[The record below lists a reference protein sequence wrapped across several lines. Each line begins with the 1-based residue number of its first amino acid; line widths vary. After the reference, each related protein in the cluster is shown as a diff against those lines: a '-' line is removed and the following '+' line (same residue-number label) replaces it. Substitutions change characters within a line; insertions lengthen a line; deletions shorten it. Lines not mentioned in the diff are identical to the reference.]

1 MANLSLSL
9 LGPFRASYEGQP
21 LTRFGSNKVQAL
33 LVYLT
38 VESALSAGSEPLRHP
53 REKLMELLWP
63 GLLPQSA
70 QSNLRQTIYRFRQR
84 LPAVKAVDDAQPV
97 DFILSERQT
106 VQLNPQAVYT
116 CDVATFVQQM
126 QQVQNHEH
134 DALLDCP
141 TCQTML
147 QRAVALYQGSFLAD
161 FYLEDSAEF
170 EEWAGNR
177 RALFRRQVLDALDT
191 LTQMMQNQGHLKQA
205 RLYAEQQLAID
216 NLREKAHRQLM
227 EVLAGSGQP
236 SEALAQYERLRQRL
250 SAELGMAP
258 MAQTTALYEQIRA
271 GELAVDEG
279 LIGGR
284 YAIGDRTA
292 NLLGQG
298 GTGQVFAGRDRQTG
312 ARVAIKVLRR
322 GLGSEALTRFIR
334 EGEALGQLNHP
345 NIVQMVGS
353 IQEGGQHYLIMEYV
367 PGGDLAVQLKAI
379 PQLPLEQGL
388 TLALEL
394 ADALSRAHHLEIIHR
409 DLKPSNVLLAA
420 DGTPR
425 LTDFGLAYLAQGEP
439 MTETGLVLGTI
450 DYLSPEA
457 CQGQRLDKRS
467 DVWAFGVLLYELFAG
482 KRPFQ
487 GGTIPATLAAIQ
499 TEATPDLRQ
508 IRPDL
513 PPSLVALIERM
524 LVKEPQQRLASM
536 RQVGAVLEA
545 LLLGHSPPPTAPS
558 PTTSPSQSE
567 ARPSHSDYTE
577 MPSVSHFYGRETD
590 LRQLEQWLRVDQCR
604 LVAILGM
611 GGLGKTTLAA
621 HLIQS
626 WTQES
631 ERPFERTLWRSLLNA
646 PPLADLLSDWLRFL
660 AAPQLPDIPDR
671 LEQQITLLGQYLREQ
686 RSLLILDNLESILQG
701 GQRAGRYRPGYE
713 AYEQLVRQFGQFE
726 HQSCLLITSRER
738 PQGFRRIE
746 RDNPLV
752 QAHHLIGLST
762 QAGQQLLAQQGLVEE
777 AALRAILIDRYAG
790 HPLALKLVAETI
802 EDLYFGDVAAF
813 LEEETLIFADIRDV
827 LDQHFARLSPLE
839 QEILTWLAIER
850 EPIAVQD
857 LGDNLLGPLK
867 RGNYL
872 EGLRSLQGRNLLER
886 QDNGLTLQNV
896 VLEYTT
902 ERFID
907 QMVAALTDD
916 DLTVFNRHAL
926 LKAQAKDY
934 VRQSQSRLILRP
946 IADQLVARLGQAG
959 FEALLRGWLNKL
971 REEIGLPPGYAGG
984 NILNLLLYLKSDL
997 RHFDFARL
1005 TIWQAYLQGRT
1016 VQDVNFSQSDL
1027 SGCVVT
1033 NTFGLI
1039 NDLTLSPD
1047 GQLMAVGTT
1056 DGQIRVWRTVDGQA
1070 LQTLQGHT
1078 HWVTSV
1084 CFSPDGQTL
1093 ASGSED
1099 QTIRLWNVASGQA
1112 LQTFQGHTGWVTSVC
1127 FSPDGQTLA
1136 SGSRDH
1142 PARLWNV
1149 ASGQALQTFQ
1159 GHTGWVTSVCFSP
1172 DGRTLA
1178 SGSNDQTIRLWDVA
1192 RGQALRTLQGH
1203 TDFVN
1208 SVCFS
1213 PDGRTLASGSADRT
1227 VRLWDMARGQALQTL
1242 QGHTRWVTSV
1252 CFSPDGQTLASGSN
1266 DQTIRL
1272 WNVAGGQVRQTLQGH
1287 TDWVTSVCFSPDGRT
1302 LASGGDDQTIRLW
1315 DVARGQALRTLQGHP
1330 GWVYS
1335 VCFSPDGHILAGG
1348 IADHTICLWDVARGR
1363 VRQTLAGHMRWIS
1376 SVCFSPDGQTLASG
1390 SEDETIHL
1398 WDVAGGQVL
1407 RILRGHTGFVNAVCF
1422 SPDGRTLASG
1432 SADQTIRLWDVASGQ
1447 ALQTLQGHTSWVNAV
1462 CFSPDGQTL
1471 ASGSADQTIRLWDM
1485 ASGQALQTL
1494 QGHTTVVTSVCFS
1507 PDGQTLASA
1516 SGSRDPTIRLW
1527 DVAKGQAL
1535 QTLQGHTTV
1544 VTSVCFSP
1552 DGQTLASGSRDRTIR
1567 LWDVASGQALQTLQ
1581 GHTTVVN
1588 SVCFSSDGRTLASG
1602 SEDRD
1607 RTIIL
1612 WDVETGQAL
1621 KALRPDRPY
1630 ERMNITGVTGL
1641 TEAQL
1646 TALKA
1651 LGAVEL

>member
-9 LGPFRASYEGQP
+9 FGPFRASYEGQP

-84 LPAVKAVDDAQPV
+84 LPALKAIDDAQPV

-116 CDVATFVQQM
+116 CDVLTFVQQM
-126 QQVQNHEH
+126 QQVQSHKH

-147 QRAVALYQGSFLAD
+147 QTAVALYQGPFLAD

-236 SEALAQYERLRQRL
+236 NEALAQYERLRQRL
-250 SAELGMAP
+250 SAELKMAP

-271 GELAVDEG
+271 GKLAVDEG

-322 GLGSEALTRFIR
+322 GLDRGESEALTRFIR
-334 EGEALGQLNHP
+334 EGEALRQLNHP
-345 NIVQMVGS
+345 NIVQMVAS

-367 PGGDLAVQLKAI
+367 PGGDLAAQLKAT

-409 DLKPSNVLLAA
+409 DLKPANVLLAA

-439 MTETGLVLGTI
+439 MTETGLVIGTI

-513 PPSLVALIERM
+513 PSSLVALIERM
-524 LVKEPQQRLASM
+524 LVKESQQRLASM

-558 PTTSPSQSE
+558 PTTLPPQSE

-590 LRQLEQWLRVDQCR
+590 LRQLEQWLMVDQCR

-626 WTQES
+626 WTQGS
-631 ERPFERTLWRSLLNA
+631 ERPFERILWRSLLNA

-671 LEQQITLLGQYLREQ
+671 LEQQLALLGQYLREQ
-686 RSLLILDNLESILQG
+686 RCLLILDNLESILQG

-713 AYEQLVRQFGQFE
+713 AYEQLVRQFGQPE

-738 PQGFRRIE
+738 PQGFRRLE

-752 QAHHLIGLST
+752 RANHLIGLST
-762 QAGQQLLAQQGLVEE
+762 QAGQQLLTQQGLVEE
-777 AALRAILIDRYAG
+777 AAPRAILIDRYAG

-850 EPIAVQD
+850 EPIAVQA

-867 RGNYL
+867 RGVYL
-872 EGLRSLQGRNLLER
+872 EALRSLQGRNLLER

-916 DLTVFNRHAL
+916 DLTIFNRHAL

-946 IADQLVARLGQAG
+946 IADQLVAQLGQAG

-971 REEIGLPPGYAGG
+971 RAEIALPPGYAGG
-984 NILNLLLYLKSDL
+984 NILNLMLYLKSDL
-997 RHFDFARL
+997 RQFDFARL
-1005 TIWQAYLQGRT
+1005 TIWQAYLQGKI
-1016 VQDVNFSQSDL
+1016 VHDVNFSQSDL

-1033 NTFGLI
+1033 SVFGFI
-1039 NDLTLSPD
+1039 DQVVFSPD
-1047 GQLMAVGTT
+1047 GQLMVAGTT

-1070 LQTLQGHT
+1070 LQALQGHT
-1078 HWVTSV
+1078 DFVSSV

-1093 ASGSED
+1093 ASGSWD
-1099 QTIRLWNVASGQA
+1099 QTIRLWGVAGGQA
-1112 LQTFQGHTGWVTSVC
+1112 LQTLQGHTG
-1127 FSPDGQTLA
+1127 
-1136 SGSRDH
+1136 
-1142 PARLWNV
+1142 
-1149 ASGQALQTFQ
+1149 
-1159 GHTGWVTSVCFSP
+1159 
-1172 DGRTLA
+1172 
-1178 SGSNDQTIRLWDVA
+1178 I
-1192 RGQALRTLQGH
+1192 
-1203 TDFVN
+1203 VN
-1208 SVCFS
+1208 AVCFS

-1227 VRLWDMARGQALQTL
+1227 VRLWDMARGQILLALE
-1242 QGHTRWVTSV
+1242 GHTRWVTSV
-1252 CFSPDGQTLASGSN
+1252 CFSPDGQTLASAIN

-1272 WNVAGGQVRQTLQGH
+1272 WDVARGQVRQTLQGH
-1287 TDWVTSVCFSPDGRT
+1287 ADFVNTVCFSPDGRT
-1302 LASGGDDQTIRLW
+1302 LASGSADRTVRLW
-1315 DVARGQALRTLQGHP
+1315 DVASGQALQTLQGHAD
-1330 GWVYS
+1330 WVTS
-1335 VCFSPDGHILAGG
+1335 VCFSPY
-1348 IADHTICLWDVARGR
+1348 
-1363 VRQTLAGHMRWIS
+1363 
-1376 SVCFSPDGQTLASG
+1376 GQTLASG

-1398 WDVAGGQVL
+1398 WDLARGQVL
-1407 RILRGHTGFVNAVCF
+1407 RILQGHTDGVSSVCF
-1422 SPDGRTLASG
+1422 SPDGQTLASG
-1432 SADQTIRLWDVASGQ
+1432 SWDQTIRLWGVAGGQ
-1447 ALQTLQGHTSWVNAV
+1447 ALQTLQGHTGIVNAV

-1471 ASGSADQTIRLWDM
+1471 ASGVLTRR
-1485 ASGQALQTL
+1485 SGYGT
-1494 QGHTTVVTSVCFS
+1494 
-1507 PDGQTLASA
+1507 
-1516 SGSRDPTIRLW
+1516 
-1527 DVAKGQAL
+1527 
-1535 QTLQGHTTV
+1535 
-1544 VTSVCFSP
+1544 
-1552 DGQTLASGSRDRTIR
+1552 
-1567 LWDVASGQALQTLQ
+1567 
-1581 GHTTVVN
+1581 
-1588 SVCFSSDGRTLASG
+1588 
-1602 SEDRD
+1602 
-1607 RTIIL
+1607 
-1612 WDVETGQAL
+1612 
-1621 KALRPDRPY
+1621 
-1630 ERMNITGVTGL
+1630 
-1641 TEAQL
+1641 
-1646 TALKA
+1646 
-1651 LGAVEL
+1651 